1 MQLKITQQ
9 TEKVINI
16 ELPLY
21 LKVEKEYMQTYTA
34 VLSEKE
40 VHEYTTYKDGSMFY
54 RKPNASDAIPQKYD
68 EITREEFM
76 VFADKAISNAYDA
89 YETLFDTAKH
99 IEELK
104 TAKQD

>member
-21 LKVEKEYMQTYTA
+21 FIVDKGYSKTYTA
-34 VLSEKE
+34 VLSEKQAIE
-40 VHEYTTYKDGSMFY
+40 VSTFNDGSLFY
-54 RKPNASDAIPQKYD
+54 VVKDPKTCIPQKYD